1 MTLRYFIVYIQ
12 FKRTDTVSNDRILG
26 EPDVKH
32 YLDVSSNRV
41 SKKSFY
47 DPTDYP
53 NPPPLTDVT
62 QRSRQINYRTF
73 KIPSSPPLSQPK
85 VLDDDDF
92 CDVEDEVN
100 EKCLDEYCSCVQ
112 KIKVGL
118 GQVRL

>member
-12 FKRTDTVSNDRILG
+12 FKRADTVSDDRILG
-26 EPDVKH
+26 EPDVTH

-41 SKKSFY
+41 SKWSFY
-47 DPTDYP
+47 DPADYP
-53 NPPPLTDVT
+53 NPPLTDVT
-62 QRSRQINYRTF
+62 RRAFTIKDIAF
-73 KIPSSPPLSQPK
+73 KTPSSPPLTQPE
-85 VLDDDDF
+85 VMDEDEF

-112 KIKVGL
+112 TMKVGL